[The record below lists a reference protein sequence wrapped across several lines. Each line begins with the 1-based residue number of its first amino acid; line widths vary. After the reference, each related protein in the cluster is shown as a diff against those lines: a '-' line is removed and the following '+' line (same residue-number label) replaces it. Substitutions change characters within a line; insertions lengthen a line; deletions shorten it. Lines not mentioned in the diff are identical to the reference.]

1 MAAPRRPQRRVERRF
16 WPVLALVAF
25 LLLDAVLVVWAL
37 GAHQA
42 ATQSEPAAVP
52 IVSPQPTETT
62 SPAPSASPSAS
73 APPEPASV
81 SPEPSA
87 RVLSALN
94 AEIAWRALTGPCP
107 QTAATPQLTTDG
119 GASWRDTDATAPTGV
134 TSLQRIVVEAPD
146 VATMVALRGSDCAP
160 TLIRTFVAGDNYEEY
175 PDELAAAWFIDPAD
189 RSRVQS
195 PTGTATAPCPSV
207 VSLAA
212 RDGAS
217 ALVLCGDGS
226 LAATADGGA
235 SWTAAVPSPGVQAIG
250 SASAGF
256 IAAAVGREGCAGIQ
270 VLQVDAASA
279 ASSATGC
286 LPTEIAPAEF
296 AGAIAIAEAASTV
309 WLWAGDLIQRSSD
322 GGATWS

>member
-1 MAAPRRPQRRVERRF
+1 MTAPRRPQTRVERRI
-16 WPVLALVAF
+16 WPVLALAAF
-25 LLLDAVLVVWAL
+25 LVLDAVLVAWAL
-37 GAHQA
+37 GAHRA
-42 ATQSEPAAVP
+42 ATQSEPETVP
-52 IVSPQPTETT
+52 IVSPQPGETT
-62 SPAPSASPSAS
+62 SPAPSVSPSAS
-73 APPEPASV
+73 SAPESEAIE
-81 SPEPSA
+81 PEPST
-87 RVLSALN
+87 RVLSALD
-94 AEIAWRALTGPCP
+94 AEVAWRALTGPCP
-107 QTAATPQLTTDG
+107 QTPATPQLTTDG

-134 TSLQRIVVEAPD
+134 TSIQRIVVEAPD
-146 VATMVALRGSDCAP
+146 VATMVALRGTDCAP
-160 TLIRTFVAGDNYEEY
+160 TLIRTFVGGDNYEEY
-175 PDELAAAWFIDPAD
+175 PDELAAAWFVDPAD

-296 AGAIAIAEAASTV
+296 AGVIAIAEAASTV

-322 GGATWS
+322 GGASWS